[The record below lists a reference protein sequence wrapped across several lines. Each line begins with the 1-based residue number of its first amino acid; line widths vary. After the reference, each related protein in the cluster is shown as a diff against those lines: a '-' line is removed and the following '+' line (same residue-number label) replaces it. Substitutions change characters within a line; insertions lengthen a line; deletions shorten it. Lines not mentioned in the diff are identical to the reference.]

1 MSRPRIS
8 HKFTSDEVQQIILWI
23 AEFKKPAEI
32 FDLVK
37 EKFGKTMSMPTLVNY
52 RNGEKWQALIRK
64 HREAWGREIFNIELS
79 HKRKR
84 LEELSDIYTEV
95 KGTRNYKLALDAL
108 EKIKNETEKELG
120 NLHLYNIRVYKSMS
134 DEELE
139 EERLKT
145 LEEIKKLKETH
156 QLTTSEINYERT

>member
-1 MSRPRIS
+1 M
-8 HKFTSDEVQQIILWI
+8 
-23 AEFKKPAEI
+23 
-32 FDLVK
+32 
-37 EKFGKTMSMPTLVNY
+37 
-52 RNGEKWQALIRK
+52 
-64 HREAWGREIFNIELS
+64 
-79 HKRKR
+79 
-84 LEELSDIYTEV
+84 
-95 KGTRNYKLALDAL
+95 ALDAL